1 MAKHTDVSITDLAA
15 VGAALSDPTRL
26 RVLYALGK
34 GELCVCQI
42 TELAGLAPSTVS
54 RHMSVLQGAGLVE
67 SRKDGRW
74 VYYRLPEQPE
84 PQAAGALSW
93 ALEAF
98 GMTEQARRDERQLK
112 KIMRCDPEELCK
124 KQSGR

>member
-1 MAKHTDVSITDLAA
+1 MAKYKGVRAQEVAEISRALADL
-15 VGAALSDPTRL
+15 TRL
-26 RVLYALGK
+26 RVLHALGK

-98 GMTEQARRDERQLK
+98 GTTEQARRDERQLK
-112 KIMRCDPEELCK
+112 KIMRCDPEKLCRR
-124 KQSGR
+124 QRGS

>member
-1 MAKHTDVSITDLAA
+1 MRAETIASVA
-15 VGAALSDPTRL
+15 GALSDPTRL
-26 RVLYALGK
+26 RVLYALRK

-67 SRKDGRW
+67 SHKEGRW
-74 VYYRLPEQPE
+74 VYYRLPDEPE
-84 PQAAGALSW
+84 PQAAGALQW

-98 GMTEQARRDERQLK
+98 SATEQARRDERQMK
-112 KIMRCDPEELCK
+112 KIMTCEPEELCRR
-124 KQSGR
+124 QRRS